1 MIEYRITVDPSKDGW
16 TDEEDRLIRAAHADA
31 LCDAVWKM
39 REELR
44 EAFSHPA
51 EDCQITQA
59 ERWFQRLNAILYETG
74 AAAAMER
81 YT

>member
-16 TDEEDRLIRAAHADA
+16 TDEEDRMIRAIHADD
-31 LCDAVWKM
+31 LCAAIW
-39 REELR
+39 EIQSELMH
-44 EAFSHPA
+44 EYKHAA
-51 EDCQITQA
+51 ADCDG
-59 ERWFQRLNAILYETG
+59 ERAGHWLSRLNAILHETG